1 VTAIDPGRASEAAL
15 TVLGCGGTYAA
26 PDNAC
31 SGYLI
36 EGAGTRLW
44 VDTGPGTLANLQ
56 RHAALGDIDAIV
68 LSHEHPDHWL
78 DLPVVRNVL
87 RYILDEETIPVYGT
101 AGVRAMAQS
110 LFGGHLG
117 PTLDWSTITEGDLV
131 TIGSIDISFSRTD
144 HPVETLA
151 MRFEIGSTSLVYTAD
166 TGPGW
171 EVGALGASPDVVL
184 CEATLDD
191 ADSGQVPH
199 LTGGEAGA
207 TAAAAGAGRL
217 LLTHLLPGSDPDRRL
232 SEAAAEFDG
241 PMDLVITNRR
251 YSL

>member
-1 VTAIDPGRASEAAL
+1 MTGAESAPVREPAV

-31 SGYLI
+31 SGYLV
-36 EGAGTRLW
+36 EGAATRLW

-56 RHAALGDIDAIV
+56 RHVELTDLDAIV

-87 RYILDEETIPVYGT
+87 RYVLDDLRLPVYGT
-101 AGVRAMAQS
+101 AGTKAMAEFVLDGS
-110 LFGGHLG
+110 LG
-117 PTLDWSTITEGDLV
+117 PTFEWTTVADGDRV
-131 TIGSIDISFSRTD
+131 TIGSVDTVFSRTD

-151 MRFEIGSTSLVYTAD
+151 MRFDLGGPSLVYTAD
-166 TGPGW
+166 TGPDW
-171 EVGALGASPDVVL
+171 DVAALGDAPDVVL

-191 ADSGQVPH
+191 AEAGQAPH
-199 LTGGEAGA
+199 LTGGQAGR
-207 TAAAAGAGRL
+207 AAAEADSGRL
-217 LLTHLLPGSDPDRRL
+217 LLTHLLPGSDPDRRRG
-232 SEAAAEFDG
+232 EAAAEFDG
-241 PMDLVITNRR
+241 PIDLVTPNRR